1 MICVAMWDGI
11 RTKVIFRVICFLTVV
26 AAKLRGIYTL
36 YGKGLIHLHI
46 RILLAIYDPYSI

>member
-36 YGKGLIHLHI
+36 YGKGLIHHI